1 MVSAIMGRADAKL
14 RSFCARCEPTFFYRK
29 GALPR
34 GNISVTFPHS
44 LRLFRP
50 HARQDSPALQPSGI
64 RFACAAHFLSSSLS
78 YPHVMAKSK
87 SYGGL
92 IVLLLVLAGA
102 GGAGWYFYRG
112 KAEVKPEF
120 QTTKV
125 GRGDIIQSVTAT
137 GDLQPVVTV
146 DIGAQVSGQI
156 KEVLVD
162 FNSIVKAGDVLARI
176 DEATPVQRLKQA
188 EADLESTK
196 ATNKLQ
202 QLNVDRTREL
212 FEKKL
217 VSQQELDNVEAQL
230 AQSNATLL
238 TRNAAVANAKLDLE
252 RTVITAPID
261 GMVLDRKT
269 DKGRT
274 VNASMNAPTLF
285 TLVQNLT
292 KMQIN
297 AAVAEADIGSIA
309 EGQEVKFSVDAF
321 PNVPFRGT
329 VRQVRNAA
337 TANQSVVSYATIIDV
352 NNDDLKLKPG
362 MTANVSI
369 IVQQKLGVLRVE
381 NGALRVRLPQELM
394 PKGAAPA
401 AAPGAVVAKAGEKKG
416 DGKAAPAAG
425 AATATMTDD
434 ERMRLT
440 MEVVREVG
448 VERGTPASPDQI
460 AKVKQLA
467 KEKGLDPDLV
477 AARLATPGGRGKRGG
492 DGGSGGGG
500 SSRGGGGGG
509 SSRGGGGAAGDRG
522 FNNTIFTRT
531 IYRLND
537 PTALDKKVEAVTAKL
552 GISDGFYTEVLEG
565 LNESD
570 TVVKGVTL
578 PGAGPVTAGQSGVNN
593 PFQGGS
599 SRGGFSGGSSSRG
612 GR

>member
-1 MVSAIMGRADAKL
+1 
-14 RSFCARCEPTFFYRK
+14 
-29 GALPR
+29 
-34 GNISVTFPHS
+34 
-44 LRLFRP
+44 
-50 HARQDSPALQPSGI
+50 
-64 RFACAAHFLSSSLS
+64 
-78 YPHVMAKSK
+78 MAKSK

-92 IVLLLVLAGA
+92 IVLLVVIAAAA
-102 GGAGWYFYRG
+102 GGGWYYFRA
-112 KAEVKPEF
+112 KADVKPEF

-125 GRGDIIQSVTAT
+125 ARGDITQSVTAT

-162 FNSIVKAGDVLARI
+162 YNSVVKAGDILARI
-176 DEATPVQRLKQA
+176 DESTPTQKLKQA

-196 ATNKLQ
+196 ASNKLQ
-202 QLNVDRTREL
+202 QLNVERTREL
-212 FEKKL
+212 FQKKL
-217 VSQQELDNVEAQL
+217 VSQQELDNAEAQL

-238 TRNAAVANAKLDLE
+238 TRNAAVENARLDLE

-285 TLVQNLT
+285 TLVNNLS

-309 EGQEVKFSVDAF
+309 EGQEVKFTVDAF
-321 PNVPFRGT
+321 PNRTFMGT

-352 NNDDLKLKPG
+352 TNDDLKLKPG

-381 NGALRVRLPQELM
+381 NGALRVRIPPEMLP
-394 PKGAAPA
+394 KA
-401 AAPGAVVAKAGEKKG
+401 AAPTSAAPSSPGGGPIAKSGDKKG
-416 DGKAAPAAG
+416 DDKAGAPAG
-425 AATATMTDD
+425 TTATMTDD

-440 MEVVREVG
+440 MEVIREVG
-448 VERGTPASPDQI
+448 FERGTPASPEQI
-460 AKVKQLA
+460 SKAKVLA

-477 AARLATPGGRGKRGG
+477 AARLATPGGRGKRG

-500 SSRGGGGGG
+500 NRGSGGSRGGGG
-509 SSRGGGGAAGDRG
+509 SGGGGGDRG

-531 IYRLND
+531 LYKLVD
-537 PTALDKKVEAVTAKL
+537 PAAVEKKVEPLTAKL

-565 LNESD
+565 LSEGD

-578 PGAGPVTAGQSGVNN
+578 PGAAPILANQGGMNN
-593 PFQGGS
+593 PFQGG
-599 SRGGFSGGSSSRG
+599 SRGGFSGGSSRG